1 LAACAQ
7 PADGFSELI
16 RPSVDDV
23 SSESGWSAQD
33 LSARWQDRERRLRYP
48 AGSPND
54 AEIAAYASC
63 LPAGSGSHLAVVLGM
78 TPELRTLALHRF
90 ARVVSVDHS
99 ETAIHLLGD
108 WVDPVHRVREL
119 IVRSEWTNISRL
131 LSAKA
136 LGVLGDGV
144 FGNLPNLDAWREML
158 HDLRELLAPG
168 GALILR
174 QALLPRGFTPGADTK
189 WRLLERFRA
198 GEIDE
203 FSFGLGWRLLGHH
216 DTCYDPARALLD
228 SAAIVQA
235 TDLDV
240 AAGRL
245 SQEEYDRTRRF
256 AFGGTNILPGE
267 EAWERM
273 LREAAYEWRTVP
285 LSGRDWYRYYKMY
298 ACTPARD
305 A

>member
-1 LAACAQ
+1 M
-7 PADGFSELI
+7 
-16 RPSVDDV
+16 DDV
-23 SSESGWSAQD
+23 SPDIGWSAQD

-63 LPAGSGSHLAVVLGM
+63 LPAGSASHLAVVLGM

-99 ETAIHLLGD
+99 ETAIRLLGD
-108 WVDPVHRVREL
+108 WVDPVHRAREL
-119 IVRSEWTNISRL
+119 IVRSEWTGISRL

-136 LGVLGDGV
+136 VAILGDGV
-144 FGNLPNLDAWREML
+144 FGNLPTLDAWPEML
-158 HDLRELLAPG
+158 RDLRELLAPG

-174 QALLPRGFTPGADTK
+174 QALLPRGFTPAADTK

-216 DTCYDPARALLD
+216 DTCYDPAVAMLD
-228 SAAIVQA
+228 SAAVVEA
-235 TDLDV
+235 TDADL

-245 SQEEYDRTRRF
+245 SRDEYDRTRRF
-256 AFGGTNILPGE
+256 AFRGTNVLPDE

-273 LREAAYEWRTVP
+273 LVEAAYDWRILP
-285 LSGRDWYRYYKMY
+285 LNGRDWYRLLQNLRVH
-298 ACTPARD
+298 AGSRRVN
-305 A
+305 